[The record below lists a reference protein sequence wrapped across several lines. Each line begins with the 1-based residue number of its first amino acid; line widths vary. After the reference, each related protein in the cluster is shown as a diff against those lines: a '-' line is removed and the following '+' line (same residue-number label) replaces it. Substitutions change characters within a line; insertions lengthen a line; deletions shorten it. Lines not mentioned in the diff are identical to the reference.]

1 MDRQKV
7 FFESAGMRCAAWH
20 YQGDNS
26 ACIVMAAGLGV
37 PKEPG
42 TNLLAQRFHRAGFS
56 VLAFDYRRLGESAG
70 NQRGLVR
77 LGEQIT
83 DFEAAVGFA
92 RTLREVDPRKVAIW
106 GFSVSGGH
114 VYKVAARMPDLGAA
128 IVHAGLSD
136 GLAATRYALRFV
148 TPAVLLRMSLLA
160 AGDAIATRL
169 GRDPILIPLNA
180 PRGQIASIN
189 TPDAQNGPDALS
201 PNGRYD
207 DVWPKTV
214 AASSAMRIGFYR
226 PGREAPRIQVPL
238 LVLEFQDD
246 GVTPPGPAAVAARRA
261 PRGELVQLPGGHYA
275 AMTDQTDA
283 AVDAIVE
290 FLSRHVLDR
299 APMPEREPVA
309 PRGGALNSG

>member
-1 MDRQKV
+1 MDRRHKV
-7 FFESAGMRCAAWH
+7 FFESGGLRCAAWH
-20 YQGDNS
+20 YRGDNA

-77 LGEQIT
+77 LGEQIA
-83 DFEAAVGFA
+83 DFEAAVDFA
-92 RTLREVDPRKVAIW
+92 HTLPEVDPRKVAIW

-114 VYKVAARMPDLGAA
+114 IYKVAACMPDLGAA
-128 IVHAGLSD
+128 IVHAGLAD
-136 GLAATRYALRFV
+136 GLAATRHALKYV
-148 TPAVLLRMSLLA
+148 TPTVFLRMSLLA
-160 AGDAIATRL
+160 GADAVVTRL

-180 PRGQIASIN
+180 PKGQVASIN

-201 PNGRYD
+201 PNGLYD

-214 AASSAMRIGFYR
+214 AASSAMRIAFYR

-238 LVLEFQDD
+238 LVLEFQND
-246 GVTPPGPAAVAARRA
+246 GVTPPGPAADAAARA
-261 PRGELVQLPGGHYA
+261 PRGELAQLPGGHYA

-283 AVDAIVE
+283 AVDVVVG
-290 FLSRHVLDR
+290 FLTRHVLD
-299 APMPEREPVA
+299 PTPLPEREPIA
-309 PRGGALNSG
+309 RGG